1 MFLRVML
8 RFLFALG
15 LNLPAAGADAL
26 EAVLARM
33 DQEAAGF
40 RDLTAQLTKTSYTA
54 VLNESSQESGSVWIK
69 RSGARDLTMKVEFT
83 GPNER
88 ALGFENSKGQIYY
101 PKIRSVQIFD
111 LGKSRR
117 LVDQFLLLGFGT
129 PGKEVA
135 KNYRLAVA
143 GEEAVA
149 GQKCTRVE
157 LIPKSAEVLQHLQ
170 KVELWI
176 PENAGHPVQQKL
188 FQLGGD
194 YTVIIYT
201 DLKLNPKLPETAFR
215 LDLPKD
221 VKREYPQ
228 K

>member
-8 RFLFALG
+8 TLLFVVG
-15 LNLPAAGADAL
+15 LSRAAGADTL

-40 RDLTAQLTKTSYTA
+40 RDLSAQLKKTSYTA
-54 VLNESSQESGSVWIK
+54 VLNETDQEGGQVWIK
-69 RSGARDLTMKVEFT
+69 RSGARDLAMKVEFA

-101 PKIRSVQIFD
+101 PKIQTVQIFD
-111 LGKSRR
+111 LGRSRH

-129 PGKEVA
+129 SGKDVA
-135 KNYRLAVA
+135 KNYRLAVLGQETA
-143 GEEAVA
+143 A
-149 GQKCTRVE
+149 GQKCTRLE
-157 LIPKSAEVLQHLQ
+157 LVPKSTEVLQHLQ

-176 PENAGHPVQQKL
+176 PESAGHPVQQKF
-188 FQLGGD
+188 FQPGGD

-201 DLKLNPKLPETAFR
+201 DLKLNPKLPDTAFR
-215 LDLPKD
+215 LNLPKG

>member
-1 MFLRVML
+1 MLAFLL
-8 RFLFALG
+8 AGG
-15 LNLPAAGADAL
+15 LSRPLAAADTL

-33 DQEAAGF
+33 DKEAAGF
-40 RDLTAQLTKTSYTA
+40 RDLSAQLKKTSYTA
-54 VLNESSQESGSVWIK
+54 VLNDNSQESGAVWIK
-69 RSGARDLTMKVEFT
+69 RSRPRGLTMKVEFS

-88 ALGFENSKGQIYY
+88 ALGFENSQGQIYY
-101 PKIRSVQIFD
+101 PKIQTVQIFD

-129 PGKEVA
+129 SGKEAA
-135 KNYRLAVA
+135 KNYQLAVGGQEVA
-143 GEEAVA
+143 A
-149 GQKCTRVE
+149 GQKCTRLE
-157 LIPKSAEVLQHLQ
+157 LVPKSSEVLQHLQ

-176 PENAGHPVQQKL
+176 PENAGHPVQQKF
-188 FQLGGD
+188 FQRGGD

-201 DLKLNPKLPETAFR
+201 DLKLNPALPETSFR
-215 LDLPKD
+215 LNLPKG